1 MFKERGLIKE
11 TQATNGNGDE
21 PSITRIL
28 GANPFIDLE
37 ITEILKILQ
46 DLIRLI
52 FINPT
57 VFLQEEWCFLKD
69 LLKILLGQEVITPE
83 PGDKRF
89 THEIWKKNKFYH
101 LLMQIYLTWRNAQHR
116 IVEGSYSNPQDK
128 ERAHFVLSLFTEAVA
143 PTNTLI
149 GNPGALKNLI
159 DSKGISLIR
168 GFFHMLDDWQNNGG
182 MPKQVDETEF
192 ELGVNIACSPG
203 AVVFRNEIF
212 ELIQYK
218 PHTEMVYERPLL
230 AIPPQ
235 INKFY
240 LVDLST
246 DRSFVEFATQKHIPF
261 FVISWRNPTAAQS
274 DWNLE
279 TYVQA
284 CKDAVHIVCDITES
298 SNVNIMA
305 ACVGGYTAAA
315 LLGHFQAIQSKR
327 IHSVTFLVTVLDT
340 RVPTLMSMFATPE
353 TVHLSIQRFRRNG
366 VVEGQ
371 DMARFFAWLRP
382 NDLIWPYV
390 VNNYLMGNAPPAFDI
405 LYWNAD
411 TTRLPAEFHADLLTF
426 FLENTLAKKNALNVL
441 GTPIDLSKNDCDTF
455 MVAGITD
462 HITPWKACYETTRIL
477 GGRKQFI
484 LSGSG
489 HIQTIVSPPSN
500 PKAKFYTNS
509 DLTYNADTWLQ
520 NATLQPGSW
529 WPHWYDWIV
538 KRSGKL
544 RAAPKLLGSAAY
556 PVGSPAPG
564 RYVHQR

>member
-1 MFKERGLIKE
+1 MFEERVLTKE
-11 TQATNGNGDE
+11 TPTANGNGED
-21 PSITRIL
+21 PSITRVL
-28 GANPFIDLE
+28 GANPFVDLE
-37 ITEILKILQ
+37 ITEILKVLQ
-46 DLIRLI
+46 DFIRLI
-52 FINPT
+52 FVNPT
-57 VFLQEEWCFLKD
+57 VFVREEWYFLKD
-69 LLKILLGQEVITPE
+69 LLKILLGQEVIAPD

-89 THEIWKKNKFYH
+89 AHEVWKENKFYH
-101 LLMQIYLTWRNAQHR
+101 LLMQMYLSWRTAQHR
-116 IVEGSYSNPQDK
+116 IVEGSYSNTQDK

-159 DSKGISLIR
+159 DSKGMSLIR
-168 GFFHMLDDWQNNGG
+168 GFFYLLDDWQNNGG

-192 ELGVNIACSPG
+192 ELGGNIACSPG
-203 AVVFRNEIF
+203 AVVFRNPVF

-218 PHTEMVYERPLL
+218 PQSEMGYERPLL

-240 LVDLST
+240 LVDLSAG
-246 DRSFVEFATQKHIPF
+246 RSFVEFASQKQIPC

-284 CKDAVHIVCDITES
+284 CKDAVQVVCEITQS
-298 SNVNIMA
+298 PDVNLMA

-315 LLGHFQAIQSKR
+315 LLGHFQAAQSKL

-340 RVPTLMSMFATPE
+340 STPTLMSLFATPE
-353 TVHLSIQRFRRNG
+353 TVHLGIQRSRRNG

-405 LYWNAD
+405 LYWNTD

-426 FLENTLAKKNALNVL
+426 FLENILAQKNTLKIL
-441 GTPIDLSKNDCDTF
+441 GTSVDLSKNDCDTF
-455 MVAGITD
+455 IVAGMTD

-477 GGRKQFI
+477 GGEKQFI

-489 HIQTIVSPPSN
+489 HIQSIVSPPSN
-500 PKAKFYTNS
+500 PKAKFYINP
-509 DLTYNADTWLQ
+509 DLTTDAETWLQ
-520 NATLQPGSW
+520 NATLQQGSW
-529 WPHWYDWIV
+529 WHHWYDWIHQ
-538 KRSGKL
+538 RSGRL
-544 RAAPKLLGSAAY
+544 RATPKILGSEIY
-556 PVGSPAPG
+556 PAGSPAPG